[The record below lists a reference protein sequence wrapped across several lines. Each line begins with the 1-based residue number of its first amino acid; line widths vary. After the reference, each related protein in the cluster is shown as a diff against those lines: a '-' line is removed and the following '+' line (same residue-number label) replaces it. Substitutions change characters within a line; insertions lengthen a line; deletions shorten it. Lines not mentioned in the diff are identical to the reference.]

1 MSKDEVS
8 VGIDLGTTNTLVCIN
23 KNSKLKCLKFAH
35 SEMLPSIVYVNEDGS
50 FDVGAVAQS
59 KGLLDPKN
67 RIKSSKTW
75 MGDFNKKWT
84 CNGKILSPTDVAREI
99 LIEVKKNVIK
109 RLKCDE
115 DTKINAVITVPVY
128 FNSNQID
135 ETRKAGQQAGL
146 NVMRIVTEPMAAA
159 IAYGTELDL
168 NKKIFVVDLGG
179 GTFDISILQCDSDN
193 NSYANLELAGDK
205 RLGGDDFD
213 EVIYKYFISILEE
226 DLGLDLSTQ
235 EASKLDYKEYNSMVS
250 RLKNEA
256 EQTKKELSDVESREI
271 IIPNLFTYRGKEY
284 NFETCLTRDKFNE
297 LADGLYKKISNITRE
312 LIEKGNIKVS
322 EIDRVILVG
331 GSCYIPRI
339 REDIEKIFGNKV
351 YSDMDLST
359 LVTKG
364 ACIVA
369 NSQSG
374 IETVNISDI
383 ISHSLGIE
391 VFSNGRNKLEKI
403 LVKNRKYPC
412 KEKKLFTTNSDYQEV
427 VQINVY
433 EGEDKDNLDNDE
445 LYGSFILE
453 GIEKA
458 KKGVPQIEVEF
469 EFDESRILK
478 VTAKDLKT
486 NSSKNVVMRKGEKIA
501 IEQNQKPIDFLLLF
515 DSSGSMSG
523 TPIEQANQAAT
534 KLINEMI
541 DFSCHR
547 LGIINFDN
555 EASLVC
561 NLTND
566 KNKLKYSLDS
576 IKANGCTNMY
586 RAVELAIKNLN
597 EDSKEKVIILLTD
610 GAPYGEDGLNSDS
623 NIIKICKEA
632 QNNGIRVVC
641 IGVGQGVNK
650 ELLERISSV
659 SDGRR
664 DYYGIDNMVQLTE
677 TFKRIIMSITTK

>member
-1 MSKDEVS
+1 MSNDEIR
-8 VGIDLGTTNTLVCIN
+8 VGIDLGTTNTLVCVN
-23 KNSKLKCLKFAH
+23 KNSKLKCLKFSH
-35 SEMLPSIVYVNEDGS
+35 SEILPSIVYVNEDGS

-75 MGDFNKKWT
+75 MGDFNKKWN

-115 DTKINAVITVPVY
+115 DAKINAVITVPVY

-135 ETRKAGQQAGL
+135 ETRRAGQEAGL
-146 NVMRIVTEPMAAA
+146 NVIRIVTEPMAAA
-159 IAYGTELDL
+159 IAYGSELDL

-179 GTFDISILQCDSDN
+179 GTFDISILQCDSNN
-193 NSYANLELAGDK
+193 NSYENLELAGDK

-226 DLGLDLSTQ
+226 DLGLDLSSEETSNLGYQ
-235 EASKLDYKEYNSMVS
+235 EYNSMVS

-256 EQTKKELSDVESREI
+256 EQVKIELSDVESREVL
-271 IIPNLFTYRGKEY
+271 IPNLFTYRGREY
-284 NFETCLTRDKFNE
+284 NFETCITRDKFNE
-297 LADGLYKKISNITRE
+297 LADGLYKKINNITKN

-339 REDIEKIFGNKV
+339 REDIEKIFGKKV

-359 LVTKG
+359 LVAKG

-391 VFSNGRNKLEKI
+391 IFSNGKNQLEKI

-412 KEKKLFTTNSDYQEV
+412 KAKKEFTTNSDFQEK

-433 EGEDKDNLDNDE
+433 EGEDKENLNNDE
-445 LYGSFILE
+445 LYGSFVLE

-458 KKGVPQIEVEF
+458 KKGVPRIEVEF

-486 NSSKNVVMRKGEKIA
+486 NAIKNVIMKKGEKVNIN
-501 IEQNQKPIDFLLLF
+501 ENQKPIDFMLLI

-523 TPIEQANQAAT
+523 TAIIEAKEAAN
-534 KLINEMI
+534 KLIDEMI
-541 DFSCHR
+541 DFNSHR
-547 LGIINFDN
+547 LGIINFN
-555 EASLVC
+555 TEATLIS
-561 NLTND
+561 NLSNN
-566 KNKLKYSLDS
+566 KNGLKNSVNS
-576 IKANGCTNMY
+576 ISATGCTNMY
-586 RAVELAIKNLN
+586 RAIELAMKNLN
-597 EDSKEKVIILLTD
+597 DESREKVIILLTD
-610 GAPYGEDGLNSDS
+610 GAPYGEGWLNSDS
-623 NIIKICKEA
+623 NIIKICREA
-632 QNNGIRVVC
+632 QENNIRVVC
-641 IGVGQGVNK
+641 IGVGGNVK
-650 ELLERISSV
+650 EDLLERVSSV
-659 SDGRR
+659 SDGKR
-664 DYYGIDNMVQLTE
+664 DYYGIDNMIQLTE